1 MMNCPASLALAILL
15 TIQGVCGQGWNVTY
29 QPESVCAFVGASVN
43 MSCSYTYT
51 SYLTIKHTYWSKD
64 SSPNPPDLMVNP
76 DYRDRTTIGCQQ
88 GANICH
94 LHIESLTMLDTGT
107 YYCSLTTKTFG
118 KTLIG
123 ATGVYLDIKKTPLTS
138 VSISPSGDIQEG
150 REVRLTCS
158 SRSDLPVQSHWYK
171 DDLSTTPVHLGT
183 GHTYTVKHFRPEDS
197 GKYFCYSTFKCGY
210 TYSPPVYLQVVYS
223 PKNTTVSLSYHDGT
237 YKGNSV
243 TLTCSSDAN
252 PPVESYMY
260 TWFKVDESTPVGSGQ
275 QYSITNI
282 SSEDGGQY
290 YCEVRNKYGAENST
304 AVSITVKG
312 ISGSGGQSP
321 VSTAVITVSVCG
333 AVGLL
338 CLVFFMSKKEATRT
352 RQEQNLNLN
361 TTQPDAVYQS
371 LNPNT
376 IQPDAVYQSLNPNT
390 TQPDA
395 VYQSLNPNTIQ
406 PDAVYQS
413 LNPNTTQP
421 DAVYQSLNLNT
432 TQPDA
437 IYPGLNPNTTQ
448 PDAVY
453 QSLNPNTIQP
463 DAVYQS
469 LNLNTTQP
477 DAIYPGLNPNTTQPD
492 AVYPGLNPNTTQPNA
507 VSQSLNLNTTQLDA
521 VYQSLNPNTT
531 QLDTVYQS
539 LNPNTTPPNALTR
552 AWSPTPPNTRQFTKF

>member
-123 ATGVYLDIKKTPLTS
+123 ATGVYLDIKN
-138 VSISPSGDIQEG
+138 
-150 REVRLTCS
+150 
-158 SRSDLPVQSHWYK
+158 
-171 DDLSTTPVHLGT
+171 
-183 GHTYTVKHFRPEDS
+183 
-197 GKYFCYSTFKCGY
+197 
-210 TYSPPVYLQVVYS
+210 S